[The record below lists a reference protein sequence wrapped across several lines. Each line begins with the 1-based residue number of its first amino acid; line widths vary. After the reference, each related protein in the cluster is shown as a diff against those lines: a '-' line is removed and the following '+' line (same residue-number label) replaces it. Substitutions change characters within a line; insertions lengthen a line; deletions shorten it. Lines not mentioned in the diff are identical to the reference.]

1 MDKAEEQFNGE
12 SSNDKLIIEDARRL
26 IEKEKYKEAL
36 DILEPIVEEGGNYE
50 AEKVKKEAVEE
61 LIKME
66 KLNAGKIFRTAMGE
80 SNLQRKR
87 DLLLRAKSIL
97 SSLIDKYSTSPSI
110 DMVIRNISVVDEELM
125 KLPSA
130 DE

>member
-1 MDKAEEQFNGE
+1 
-12 SSNDKLIIEDARRL
+12 
-26 IEKEKYKEAL
+26 
-36 DILEPIVEEGGNYE
+36 
-50 AEKVKKEAVEE
+50 
-61 LIKME
+61 ME
-66 KLNAGKIFRTAMGE
+66 KLNAGKIFRAAMGE